1 MYKFTNGIVVFDEK
15 TRDEFIKA
23 GYKLVATGGIIDN
36 KLLYFSDED
45 NKSAEK
51 AIKKLSVDKKE
62 NFYDYYEVEDENTS
76 NDGTIEEKSRGS
88 KKVSK

>member
-15 TRDEFIKA
+15 TRDDFIKA
-23 GYKLVATGGIIDN
+23 GYKLVEEEKIEE
-36 KLLYFSDED
+36 S
-45 NKSAEK
+45 KS
-51 AIKKLSVDKKE
+51 
-62 NFYDYYEVEDENTS
+62 EDENTS